1 MYVLHVASQIIHSGC
16 YKLTLWAWEIPFLVL
31 VFAFNM
37 AHKTVLY
44 GEGAVTLI
52 TFVSDPVMFRILMSF
67 QMTCLFGFVGA
78 LVTREFGQI
87 IFDRIVH
94 VHEDICWF
102 YAPFARNRIIY
113 LLGLTLD
120 IRGSCDDL
128 LIFAQIW
135 HFLGRHPL
143 LRVLVHMM
151 LHLHMFLY

>member
-1 MYVLHVASQIIHSGC
+1 MYVLYVASQIIHSGC
-16 YKLTLWAWEIPFLVL
+16 YKLTLWARENPFLVL
-31 VFAFNM
+31 VFVFNM

-128 LIFAQIW
+128 RIFAQIW
-135 HFLGRHPL
+135 HVLG
-143 LRVLVHMM
+143 
-151 LHLHMFLY
+151 